1 MPSSQPKSQPDKQT
15 LRLEYGRKRSL
26 FVTEH
31 EKDLPSVQAK
41 LNENID
47 RVLQEVPKG
56 VILSYQA
63 LRAEPDPLIVS
74 QKHSQHTWAFP
85 KINGDHMEFYK
96 VDSPDQF
103 EKGQLGILE
112 PIADEKRGGL
122 HKVHLNQVK
131 AVLIPAVAFDLNG
144 QRLGRGKGHYD
155 RFLPLVPKA
164 LRIGVAF
171 NCQLSFQP
179 LPVEAH
185 DQRMH
190 FIVTEELIWC
200 PHWESWTF
208 SSEAQQQDM
217 KG

>member
-1 MPSSQPKSQPDKQT
+1 MLKQPDKQT
-15 LRLEYGRKRSL
+15 LRSEFGRKRSL
-26 FVTEH
+26 FVAEH
-31 EKDLPSVQAK
+31 DKDWRSVQAR

-47 RVLQEVPKG
+47 RVLQEIPHG

-63 LRAEPDPLIVS
+63 LRAEPDPSMVTK
-74 QKHSQHTWAFP
+74 QHSQHTWAYP
-85 KINGDHMEFYK
+85 KINGDQMDFYK
-96 VDSPDQF
+96 VDSMDQF

-112 PIADEKRGGL
+112 PIADEKR
-122 HKVHLNQVK
+122 KIHLNQVQ
-131 AVLIPAVAFDLNG
+131 AVLVPAVAFDLNG

-171 NCQLSFQP
+171 NCQLSFQS
-179 LPVEAH
+179 LPSEAH

-200 PHWESWTF
+200 PHWESWMP
-208 SSEAQQQDM
+208 QQEM

>member
-1 MPSSQPKSQPDKQT
+1 MSKSQPDKQT
-15 LRLEYGRKRSL
+15 LRSEYERKRSL
-26 FVTEH
+26 FVVEH
-31 EKDLPSVQAK
+31 ERDWSSVQTK

-47 RVLQEVPKG
+47 RVLQEIPRG

-63 LRAEPDPLIVS
+63 LRAEPDPSITA
-74 QKHSQHTWAFP
+74 QKHHAQTWAFP
-85 KINGDHMEFYK
+85 KINGDQMDFYK
-96 VDSPDQF
+96 VDSADQF

-112 PIADEKRGGL
+112 PIADEKR
-122 HKVHLNQVK
+122 KVRLSEVR
-131 AVLIPAVAFDLNG
+131 AVLVPAVAFDLNG

-179 LPVEAH
+179 LPSEAH

-200 PHWESWTF
+200 PHWEAWMP
-208 SSEAQQQDM
+208 QQEM

>member
-1 MPSSQPKSQPDKQT
+1 MPKSQQDKQT

-26 FVTEH
+26 FVAEH
-31 EKDLPSVQAK
+31 EKDWRSIQFK
-41 LNENID
+41 LNENIE
-47 RVLQEVPKG
+47 RVLHELPKG
-56 VILSYQA
+56 VVLAYHA
-63 LRAEPDPLIVS
+63 MRTEPDPSLTI
-74 QKHSQHTWAFP
+74 HDHPEHTWGFP
-85 KINGDHMEFYK
+85 KIVGDQLEFYE
-96 VDSPDQF
+96 VESDQQW

-112 PIADEKRGGL
+112 PIADESRKIDL
-122 HKVHLNQVK
+122 SKVQ
-131 AVLIPAVAFDLNG
+131 AVLVPAIAFDLNG

-155 RFLPLVPKA
+155 RLLARVPKA

-179 LPVEAH
+179 LPAEVH

-200 PHWESWTF
+200 PHWENW
-208 SSEAQQQDM
+208 AHGQQEM